1 MPRHTGQERQQ
12 HILLDNVYD
21 PSNLIQTEVMTQE
34 EWQKLMEGDP
44 APFPVVPLVSP
55 AAPAESS
62 PPESSPPL
70 SCLRAVPATS
80 SYPSHKSL
88 TVLAQEGGV
97 GFINY
102 LLTLAISPDDSSL
115 LPTISQVRE
124 WHFQDILK
132 FPKKENGRMEDGMS
146 QRIRVPSQI

>member
-1 MPRHTGQERQQ
+1 MYG
-12 HILLDNVYD
+12 
-21 PSNLIQTEVMTQE
+21 PSNPVQMEAMTEE
-34 EWQKLMEGDP
+34 EWQNQMEGDP

-80 SYPSHKSL
+80 SYPSHKLL
-88 TVLAQEGGV
+88 TVLVQEEGV

-115 LPTISQVRE
+115 LPAVS
-124 WHFQDILK
+124 
-132 FPKKENGRMEDGMS
+132 
-146 QRIRVPSQI
+146 